1 MSRAFKPTA
10 EQRESVELMIS
21 YGAPETEICL
31 LIKNPET
38 GKPIEVQTLREHFAS
53 EIATGTTK
61 LKSLFGNRFVAAML
75 GRDRGLTDK
84 LTQAK
89 LLMLFAEHRMAGRRS
104 WPTRTQTRIATGLS
118 SRSVK
123 PAANSSCV
131 CCDLLRWPL
140 IAGTLIVGLG
150 GYGQVTTIVGYSL
163 SSAS

>member
-53 EIATGTTK
+53 EIAAGATK
-61 LKSLFGNRFVAAML
+61 LKSLLGNRIVAAML
-75 GRDRGLTDK
+75 GRDGGLTDA

-89 LLMLFAEHRMAGRRS
+89 LLMLFAEQRMG
-104 WPTRTQTRIATGLS
+104 WPTRTQTRITAGLS
-118 SRSVK
+118 SRSAT
-123 PAANSSCV
+123 PAANSSCI
-131 CCDLLRWPL
+131 CCEMPF
-140 IAGTLIVGLG
+140 IPAI
-150 GYGQVTTIVGYSL
+150 QN
-163 SSAS
+163 